1 MNYNI
6 YHSRREL
13 EALERHGL
21 GNLRRHLGEI
31 LVGGVNS
38 DQHNVLLRR
47 ILRNGLFLIG
57 FLRSRSVFI
66 APISQYRSRNCGG
79 GGGGSEM
86 RLGVL
91 RGVLS
96 LSVAIE
102 EMLDAELGRRLRLI
116 AVMVRFLDGR

>member
-21 GNLRRHLGEI
+21 GNLRRHLGEV

-38 DQHNVLLRR
+38 DQHHVLLRR

-66 APISQYRSRNCGG
+66 APISQHRSRNGG
-79 GGGGSEM
+79 GGVGSER

-102 EMLDAELGRRLRLI
+102 EMLDAELRRRLRLI

>member
-1 MNYNI
+1 
-6 YHSRREL
+6 
-13 EALERHGL
+13 
-21 GNLRRHLGEI
+21 
-31 LVGGVNS
+31 
-38 DQHNVLLRR
+38 
-47 ILRNGLFLIG
+47 
-57 FLRSRSVFI
+57 
-66 APISQYRSRNCGG
+66 
-79 GGGGSEM
+79 M